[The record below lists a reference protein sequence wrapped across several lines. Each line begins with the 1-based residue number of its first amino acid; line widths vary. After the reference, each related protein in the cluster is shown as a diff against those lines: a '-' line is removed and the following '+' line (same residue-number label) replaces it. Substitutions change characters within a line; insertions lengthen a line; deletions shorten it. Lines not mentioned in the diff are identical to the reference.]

1 MPSSGKH
8 PWPRMV
14 VRDHVMTLAER
25 IKTATVSP
33 TAIAS
38 FLDELPDAERLEQT
52 LALNSEEQARLFEIV
67 AGARRFTLEDLAPE
81 NSPPLAGV
89 RHEGKNSMLLFTRF
103 AKIFAMPDEPTAQP
117 ERWGY
122 NEGSSLVKT
131 AVGPGYFVAVQQGD
145 EVLVDYTLV
154 PKKPL
159 AGAPEIL
166 PNDARLSRF
175 VFNQTKDVVRGVSKH
190 VSIGRASRG
199 TRQLDNWFVLCR
211 VS

>member
-1 MPSSGKH
+1 MPVSSDAPSH
-8 PWPRMV
+8 RTV
-14 VRDHVMTLAER
+14 LRERVMTLAER
-25 IKTATVSP
+25 INSSTV
-33 TAIAS
+33 TAS
-38 FLDELPDAERLEQT
+38 FLATWLDELSDAERLTQT
-52 LALNSEEQARLFEIV
+52 LALGSNEQARLFELV
-67 AGARRFTLEDLAPE
+67 ASARRFTLEDLAPE
-81 NSPPLAGV
+81 STAPLAGV
-89 RHEGKNSMLLFTRF
+89 RHEGKNSMVLFTRF
-103 AKIFAMPDEPTAQP
+103 AKVFAMPDEPTAQP

-131 AVGPGYFVAVQQGD
+131 VVGPGYFVAVQQGD

-159 AGAPEIL
+159 TSAPPIL

-175 VFNQTKDVVRGVSKH
+175 VFNQTRDLVRGVSKH

-211 VS
+211 IS

>member
-1 MPSSGKH
+1 
-8 PWPRMV
+8 
-14 VRDHVMTLAER
+14 MTLAER
-25 IKTATVSP
+25 IKTSTVK
-33 TAIAS
+33 AADLAS
-38 FLDELPDAERLEQT
+38 FLDELPDAQRLEQT
-52 LALNSEEQARLFEIV
+52 LALNSDQQARLFEIV
-67 AGARRFTLEDLAPE
+67 AGARRFTLDELAPRT
-81 NSPPLAGV
+81 SPPLAGV

-131 AVGPGYFVAVQQGD
+131 AVGPGYFIAVQQGD

-159 AGAPEIL
+159 LGAPEIL

-175 VFNQTKDVVRGVSKH
+175 VFNQTKDLVRGVSEH